1 MQQSF
6 KTLQPLRFLAG
17 FLLAS
22 TLFIACENKDTKT
35 SEPAKEPS
43 TEMKKD
49 VTDSLPPLNTD
60 SIDATKPETIKNKSA
75 AQPK

>member
-6 KTLQPLRFLAG
+6 KKLQPHRWLAA

-22 TLFIACENKDTKT
+22 TLFVACENKDTKT
-35 SEPAKEPS
+35 TEPS
-43 TEMKKD
+43 TEMEKV

-60 SIDATKPETIKNKSA
+60 SNDVTKPETIKNKNA
-75 AQPK
+75 APSK